1 MLVINKIS
9 GFKMVLEKKFANTGF
24 SIKPELNDPLTAGS
38 TVTSARVEIDGIHL
52 DIVEMEICHRIP

>member
-24 SIKPELNDPLTAGS
+24 SIKPELTDPLTEGS
-38 TVTSARVEIDGIHL
+38 
-52 DIVEMEICHRIP
+52 